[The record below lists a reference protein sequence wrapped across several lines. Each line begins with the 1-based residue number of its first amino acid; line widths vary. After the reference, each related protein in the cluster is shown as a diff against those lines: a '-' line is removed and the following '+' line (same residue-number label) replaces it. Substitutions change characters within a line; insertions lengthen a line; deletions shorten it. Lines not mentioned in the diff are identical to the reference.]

1 MVLNV
6 LVAKLVLTLGAIYRV
21 VGDQSPIAYIDNIN
35 TPLLIIHSDE
45 DYRCALEQ
53 AEQMFA
59 ALRWRGKPVELI
71 IFEGENH
78 GLSRGGRPGNRI
90 ERQRRISRLVSKIS
104 RYVGGV
110 TQYWFRT
117 EGDE

>member
-1 MVLNV
+1 M
-6 LVAKLVLTLGAIYRV
+6 
-21 VGDQSPIAYIDNIN
+21 AYIDKVN

-45 DYRCALEQ
+45 DHRCALEQ

-59 ALRWRGKPVELI
+59 ALRWRGKPVELV

-90 ERQRRISRLVSKIS
+90 ERHHRLL
-104 RYVGGV
+104 G
-110 TQYWFRT
+110 WFKKYLGTHAVRT
-117 EGDE
+117 